1 MSMPAREK
9 IAESADIDPETV
21 RVGKDVI
28 EILTS
33 GMYVSPVTVYREYV
47 QNAADS
53 IDEARSKGLIGPGRL
68 GKVSI
73 TFDHAARSS
82 IIRDN
87 GAGIRVRDAAS
98 ILVAIGAS
106 PKRQAE
112 ARGFRGVGR
121 LSGLAYCRE
130 LEFKTKA
137 VGDSKSISVIWN
149 CELLR
154 EHLADGAFN
163 GDLRQI
169 ISDIVS
175 VHYDKA
181 ERPDDHFFEV
191 RLRGISRLR
200 NDLLLNERS
209 LIQYLAQVAPLP
221 FTPEFTFASQ
231 IERELSQFSRTPP
244 LDLTVAGE
252 TVLRPYRDEM
262 TFPGTGH
269 SLRINDI
276 EFLRFANVDGEIGAF
291 GWLGHHQY
299 VRSIPPTLGVRG
311 LRARHGDLQIGDANL
326 FDEFFKEPR
335 FNGWCIGEIHVFDRR
350 IVPNA
355 RRDNFELNHHY
366 YNFLVQLGPVT
377 VSISKHCRSASVSR
391 NATQIVHNVIS
402 DVQARLK
409 QKRKFDRAE
418 LSRMKSSVLRA
429 HSKANR
435 ITNERMRK
443 RYVSQLERLKVALQK
458 VSPKR
463 GASIVAY
470 DEAASLVTKVI
481 TNREQARKLIEALR
495 RLCD

>member
-1 MSMPAREK
+1 MTMTAREK
-9 IAESADIDPETV
+9 LAERAGIDPEVV

-47 QNAADS
+47 QNAADA
-53 IDEARSKGLIGPGRL
+53 IDEARATGLIGAGRR

-73 TFDHAARSS
+73 TFDHAARSATV
-82 IIRDN
+82 RDT
-87 GAGIRVRDAAS
+87 GAGIRVRDAAAV
-98 ILVAIGAS
+98 LVAIGAS
-106 PKRQAE
+106 PKRE
-112 ARGFRGVGR
+112 AQVRGFRGVGR

-137 VGDSKSISVIWN
+137 AGDTQSISVTWD
-149 CELLR
+149 CQLLR
-154 EHLADGAFN
+154 QHLADGAFS

-169 ISDIVS
+169 VSDVVS
-175 VHYDKA
+175 VRHEKA
-181 ERPDDHFFEV
+181 DRPDDHFFEV
-191 RLRGISRLR
+191 RLHGLARLR

-209 LIQYLAQVAPLP
+209 LIQYLGQVAPLP
-221 FTPEFTFASQ
+221 FAPEFTFASQ

-252 TVLRPYRDEM
+252 AVLRPYRDEM

-269 SLRINDI
+269 SLRINEI
-276 EFLRFANVDGEIGAF
+276 EFLHFANVDGETGAF

-335 FNGWCIGEIHVFDRR
+335 FNGWCVGEIHVSDRR

-377 VSISKHCRSASVSR
+377 LNISKHCRSASVAR
-391 NATQIVHNVIS
+391 NATQIVRNVIA
-402 DVQARLK
+402 DVAARLK
-409 QKRKFDRAE
+409 QNRRFDRAE

-429 HSKANR
+429 TSKASR
-435 ITNERMRK
+435 ITDVRLRK
-443 RYVSQLERLKVALQK
+443 SYVSRLERLKTALQK
-458 VSPKR
+458 VTPKR

-470 DEAASLVTKVI
+470 DEAVALVGKVI
-481 TNREQARKLIEALR
+481 TNREQARRLIDALR